1 MLGLSEIIKQDE
13 PLKLHCSYRT
23 GGNARYFAEPKN
35 NAELLK
41 VWGFLKNY
49 GVKYTIIGNGS
60 NVLFDDDGYDGLVI
74 SLKKLN
80 RFIILD
86 GEKLIAGSGVT
97 LDDLVSI
104 AVENHLAGIERLSG
118 IPGTVGGAIYMNA
131 GAFDVE
137 IKDVVESVEVFKDGI
152 FKVLKRDD
160 ISFSYRKSSITDE
173 IVTAASFSM
182 KYVLDDLFR
191 VRLDILKRRDEK
203 QPLDYPSC
211 GSVFKRPIGT
221 YAGKLIEEC
230 GLKGFSIGGA
240 KISEKH
246 GNFIINY
253 NNATSKDIKEIIEY
267 TKKVVFEKTGIMLEE
282 EVKII
287 EK

>member
-137 IKDVVESVEVFKDGI
+137 IKDVVDSVEVFKDGI

-191 VRLDILKRRDEK
+191 VRFDILKRRDEK

-240 KISEKH
+240 NISEKH
-246 GNFIINY
+246 SNFIINY

>member
-35 NAELLK
+35 NTELLK

-49 GVKYTIIGNGS
+49 GVKYAIIGNGS

-137 IKDVVESVEVFKDGI
+137 IKDVVDSV
-152 FKVLKRDD
+152 
-160 ISFSYRKSSITDE
+160 
-173 IVTAASFSM
+173 
-182 KYVLDDLFR
+182 
-191 VRLDILKRRDEK
+191 
-203 QPLDYPSC
+203 
-211 GSVFKRPIGT
+211 
-221 YAGKLIEEC
+221 
-230 GLKGFSIGGA
+230 
-240 KISEKH
+240 
-246 GNFIINY
+246 NY
-253 NNATSKDIKEIIEY
+253 T
-267 TKKVVFEKTGIMLEE
+267 TQQ
-282 EVKII
+282 
-287 EK
+287 

>member
-137 IKDVVESVEVFKDGI
+137 IKDVVDSVEVFKDGI
-152 FKVLKRDD
+152 FKVLKRDE

-191 VRLDILKRRDEK
+191 VRFDILKRRDEK

-211 GSVFKRPIGT
+211 GSVFKRPTGT

-246 GNFIINY
+246 SNFIINY

-282 EVKII
+282 EVKIV